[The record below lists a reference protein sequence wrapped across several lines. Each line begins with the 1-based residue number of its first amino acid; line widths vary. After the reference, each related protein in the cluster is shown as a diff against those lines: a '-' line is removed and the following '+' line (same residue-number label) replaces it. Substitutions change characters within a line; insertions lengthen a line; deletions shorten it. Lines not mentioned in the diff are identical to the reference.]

1 LNKFFA
7 IRWATIVNG
16 GSGFPTAIVGVVGD
30 CNVLTWASIAE
41 RGSIEM
47 PSVIEGLGSIS
58 EVAWALPFTA
68 NIADGFAL
76 ERLLC

>member
-1 LNKFFA
+1 
-7 IRWATIVNG
+7 
-16 GSGFPTAIVGVVGD
+16 
-30 CNVLTWASIAE
+30 VLTWASIAE

-47 PSVIEGLGSIS
+47 PSVIEGLGSMS

-68 NIADGFAL
+68 NIAEGLEL